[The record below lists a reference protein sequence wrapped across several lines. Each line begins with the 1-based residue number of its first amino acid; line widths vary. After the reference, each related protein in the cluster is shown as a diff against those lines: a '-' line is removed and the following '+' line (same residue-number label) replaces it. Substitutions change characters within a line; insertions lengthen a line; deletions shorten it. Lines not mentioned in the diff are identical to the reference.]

1 MSTDTS
7 NPNRVILRGL
17 PAVLACIELHPK
29 SLREIHASPKCV
41 PSLSSHIIPLEAL
54 GVKLHTSSASDM
66 SYIAGTDCDDVCA
79 ITMRPEPGHVRVSDF
94 AEWREAHETVVIAD
108 HISRPADLAAI
119 ARSMAAFGLKRLL
132 LSSGTENLA
141 FDSDTWTLSQGAME
155 HVRIMRAAALGGLL
169 KLVKEKCCVVAL
181 TGKIGRK
188 IDLGT
193 PVRVPG
199 RHIALLIS
207 GNELDPDLQ
216 PRIEHTYRFPGLVN
230 NLPLSLAEAAPIA
243 IAWIASTPQP
253 REDGFLA
260 RKRARHTKSPEIKPP
275 SE

>member
-17 PAVLACIELHPK
+17 PAVLACIQLHPK

-66 SYIAGTDCDDVCA
+66 SYIAGADCDDICA

-94 AEWREAHETVVIAD
+94 AEWRETHEIVVIAD

-141 FDSDTWTLSQGAME
+141 FNSETWTLAQGAME
-155 HVRIMRAAALGGLL
+155 HMIIMRAAAVGGLL
-169 KLVKEKCCVVAL
+169 KLVKEKCCVVGL
-181 TGKIGRK
+181 SSNLGRK

-207 GNELDPDLQ
+207 GNDLDPDLQ
-216 PRIEHTYRFPGLVN
+216 PRIEHTYRFPGLAN
-230 NLPLSLAEAAPIA
+230 SPALGLAEAAPIA
-243 IAWIASTPQP
+243 IAWIASSPKP

-260 RKRARHTKSPEIKPP
+260 RKRARHIKSPEIKPP
-275 SE
+275 TD